1 MSEIFAPAARLSH
14 IITTLK
20 LTIRGVGNQA
30 RVPTPLL
37 DAIQTRLNRLL
48 HSFHSLLLRP
58 PSIPTT
64 DAPIACP
71 PGRAGDQQ
79 AKPAAAP
86 TPESTKI
93 KIPTGK
99 SWLGKLMPSILING
113 LRYEVDHFL
122 AQPETIALVAQTP
135 QLAAQVFRPLC
146 RFFSLPIPLYLQLPP
161 RVRKPRKPRPPHLR
175 KPKPKPIKPPKPPE
189 PTFLDYLLAKYPP
202 TNNPPAYPSQI
213 RKIFSR

>member
-1 MSEIFAPAARLSH
+1 MSETPTPAARLSR
-14 IITTLK
+14 IIATLK

-48 HSFHSLLLRP
+48 HRFNALLLRP
-58 PSIPTT
+58 PSTQTAPAPT
-64 DAPIACP
+64 ARP
-71 PGRAGDQQ
+71 PSRAGDLP
-79 AKPAAAP
+79 AKSAAP
-86 TPESTKI
+86 TPESPAKI

-99 SWLGKLMPSILING
+99 YWLGKLMPSYLING

-122 AQPETIALVAQTP
+122 AQPETMALVAQTP
-135 QLAAQVFRPLC
+135 QLARQVFRPLC
-146 RFFSLPIPLYLQLPP
+146 RFFSLPIPPYLQLPP
-161 RVRKPRKPRPPHLR
+161 RPRKPRPARLR

-189 PTFLDYLLAKYPP
+189 PTFLEYLLAKYPP
-202 TNNPPAYPSQI
+202 TDNPPAYPSQI

>member
-1 MSEIFAPAARLSH
+1 MSETFAPTQTLTT

-20 LTIRGVGNQA
+20 RTIFGVGHEA
-30 RVPTPLL
+30 RVETALL
-37 DAIQTRLNRLL
+37 FAIQARLNRLL
-48 HSFHSLLLRP
+48 HRFNALLRRP

-64 DAPIACP
+64 EAPTTRP
-71 PGRAGDQQ
+71 PSRAGDQ
-79 AKPAAAP
+79 APKSESP
-86 TPESTKI
+86 TPESAKI
-93 KIPTGK
+93 KIPTSK
-99 SWLGKLMPSILING
+99 NWLGKRMPSYLLNVS
-113 LRYEVDHFL
+113 RYHVEHFL

-135 QLAAQVFRPLC
+135 QLARQVFRPLC

-161 RVRKPRKPRPPHLR
+161 RVRKPRKPRPAHLR

-202 TNNPPAYPSQI
+202 IDNPPAFPSQI